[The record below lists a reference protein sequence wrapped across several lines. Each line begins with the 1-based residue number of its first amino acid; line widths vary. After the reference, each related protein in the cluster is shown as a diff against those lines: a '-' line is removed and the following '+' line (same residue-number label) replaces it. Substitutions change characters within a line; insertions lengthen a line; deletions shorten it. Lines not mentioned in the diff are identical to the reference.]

1 MKKLISAILLSA
13 PCFMANALESL
24 ECNFID
30 KFVNVDGFQAVSH
43 LNDTTIVIKRSDSL
57 FVAKTDNLGKV
68 YDYKYDDEL
77 TSLKAEGQIAFDGK
91 ETYYYTKNGKM
102 YVAKVKKGKI
112 ESTEPAD
119 IPGTV
124 MKREKYDHS
133 ALVYASWHYKPED
146 TIRVSN
152 PTISKNGKQLFFSAN
167 LKGSKGRDIYSSDIK
182 TNGTFTQPRKLG
194 KSVNSDGDEDFPYIR
209 KDGQITFCSN
219 RKNSE
224 APTDKGN
231 YNVYIS
237 KTNTTQ
243 APELMQA
250 FVNRNTPEIAKVEVD
265 PTPTPVAD
273 TLVAVVPEPV
283 KTVEPVVPETLM
295 AVDERYG
302 KLGTESQTEK
312 EFNYDDDYVD
322 EPTENAKILEALAYD
337 SDSTKYPLSAKE
349 LSEVFQDNQDAMV
362 MASKHVV
369 AGVDKRIFYFDYDT
383 DVLNNKDYEKDIQ
396 CIVDFINF
404 YPGNSFLIIGHTD
417 ERGSR
422 EYNNALSL
430 KRAKKIESLLAQ
442 RGISRSRMFVMGLGE
457 DRPVIRHAQTEDQ
470 HQKNRRVEILKME

>member
-1 MKKLISAILLSA
+1 MKKKISAILLFT
-13 PCFMANALESL
+13 PCFMAGALESL
-24 ECNFID
+24 ECNF
-30 KFVNVDGFQAVSH
+30 VNNYINVTGHEFVSH

-57 FVAKTDNLGKV
+57 FVANTDNISKV
-68 YDYKYDDEL
+68 YNLKYDESL
-77 TSLKAEGQIAFDGK
+77 TSLKAEGQIAYDGK
-91 ETYYYTKNGKM
+91 DTYYYTKNGKM
-102 YVAKVKKGKI
+102 YVSKIKKGKI
-112 ESTEPAD
+112 ESTDPAD
-119 IPGTV
+119 IPGTI
-124 MKREKYDHS
+124 MGREKYDHS

-146 TIRVSN
+146 TVRVSN

-167 LKGSKGRDIYSSDIK
+167 LKGSKGRDIYSSDIR

-219 RKNSE
+219 RKNTS
-224 APTDKGN
+224 APTDNGN

-243 APELMQA
+243 APELMQN
-250 FVNRNTPEIAKVEVD
+250 FVNRNAPEIATVI
-265 PTPTPVAD
+265 PAPVAD
-273 TLVAVVPEPV
+273 TLVAVVPTPDTIKLVEKDTLMAV
-283 KTVEPVVPETLM
+283 TERYKKVETVEPV
-295 AVDERYG
+295 
-302 KLGTESQTEK
+302 EK
-312 EFNYDDDYVD
+312 EIKYDDDYVD

-337 SDSTKYPLSAKE
+337 SDTTKYPITAKDLST
-349 LSEVFQDNQDAMV
+349 VFQDNQDAMV

-383 DVLNNKDYEKDIQ
+383 DVMNNKDYEKDIQ

-404 YPGNSFLIIGHTD
+404 YPGNAFLIIGHTD

-457 DRPVIRHAQTEDQ
+457 DRPVIRNAQTEEQ

>member
-1 MKKLISAILLSA
+1 MKKTILAILLST

-30 KFVNVDGFQAVSH
+30 KYVNVDGFQAVSH

-68 YDYKYDDEL
+68 YDYTYDENL

-91 ETYYYTKNGKM
+91 DTYYYTKGGKM
-102 YVAKVKKGKI
+102 YVSKIAKNKVV
-112 ESTEPAD
+112 STEPAN
-119 IPGTV
+119 IPGTIIG
-124 MKREKYDHS
+124 REKYDHS

-146 TIRVSN
+146 TVRVSN

-182 TNGTFTQPRKLG
+182 TNGSFTQPRKLG

-219 RKNSE
+219 RKNSS

-237 KTNTTQ
+237 RTNTTQ
-243 APELMQA
+243 APELMQN
-250 FVNRNTPEIAKVEVD
+250 FVDRNTPEIAKVEVV
-265 PTPTPVAD
+265 PTPTPVVD
-273 TLVAVVPEPV
+273 TLVAIAPDTIKPV
-283 KTVEPVVPETLM
+283 EKETLM
-295 AVDERYG
+295 AI
-302 KLGTESQTEK
+302 TEQYKKVETAEPVEK
-312 EFNYDDDYVD
+312 EFNYDDEYVD

-337 SDSTKYPLSAKE
+337 SDSTKFPISAKE
-349 LSEVFQDNQDAMV
+349 LSNVFQDDQDALV

-383 DVLNNKDYEKDIQ
+383 DVLNNKDYDKDIQ

-404 YPGNSFLIIGHTD
+404 YPGNAFLIIGHTD

-422 EYNNALSL
+422 DYNNALSL
-430 KRAKKIESLLAQ
+430 KRAKKIESILAQ

-457 DRPVIRHAQTEDQ
+457 DRPVIRNAQTEDQ

>member
-1 MKKLISAILLSA
+1 MRKTISAILLSA
-13 PCFMANALESL
+13 PCLMANALESL
-24 ECNFID
+24 ECNFIN
-30 KFVNVDGFQAVSH
+30 KFVNVDGFEAVSH
-43 LNDTTIVIKRSDSL
+43 LNDTTIIIKRSDSL
-57 FVAKTDNLGKV
+57 FIAKTDNLGKV
-68 YDYKYDDEL
+68 YDYVYDKNL

-91 ETYYYTKNGKM
+91 ETYYYTNGGKM
-102 YVAKVKKGKI
+102 YVAKIKDGKI
-112 ESTEPAD
+112 ASAGPAV

-124 MKREKYDHS
+124 MGREKYDHS

-152 PTISKNGKQLFFSAN
+152 PTISTNGKQLFFSAN
-167 LKGSKGRDIYSSDIK
+167 LKGSKGRDIYSSNIN
-182 TNGTFTQPRKLG
+182 TNGTFSQPRKLG

-219 RKNSE
+219 RKNSS
-224 APTDKGN
+224 ALTDKGN

-237 KTNTTQ
+237 KTNTTD

-250 FVNRNTPEIAKVEVD
+250 FVERNTPVIVKVDTV
-265 PTPTPVAD
+265 PAPVTD
-273 TLVAVVPEPV
+273 TLVAVVPDTIKPAPDTLIAVTEPV
-283 KTVEPVVPETLM
+283 KP
-295 AVDERYG
+295 A
-302 KLGTESQTEK
+302 KK
-312 EFNYDDDYVD
+312 DDDEYVD
-322 EPTENAKILEALAYD
+322 EPTENGRILQALAYD
-337 SDSTKYPLSAKE
+337 SDSTGYPVSAQALSDI
-349 LSEVFQDNQDAMV
+349 FQDDQDAMV

-383 DVLNNKDYEKDIQ
+383 DVLNNKEYEKDIK

-417 ERGSR
+417 ERGTR

-430 KRAKKIESLLAQ
+430 RRAKKIESILTQ

-457 DRPVIRHAQTEDQ
+457 DRPVIRNAQTEEQ

>member
-1 MKKLISAILLSA
+1 MKKIISAILLSA

-30 KFVNVDGFQAVSH
+30 KFVNVDGFEAVSH
-43 LNDTTIVIKRSDSL
+43 LNDTTIIIKRSDSL
-57 FVAKTDNLGKV
+57 YVAKTDNLGKV
-68 YDYKYDDEL
+68 YDYTYDEAL

-91 ETYYYTKNGKM
+91 DTYYYTNKGKM
-102 YVAKVKKGKI
+102 YVSKIKKGKV
-112 ESTEPAD
+112 ESTQIAS
-119 IPGTV
+119 IPGTI
-124 MKREKYDHS
+124 MGREKYDHS

-146 TIRVSN
+146 TVRVSN

-182 TNGTFTQPRKLG
+182 TNGSFTQPRKLG

-219 RKNSE
+219 RKNSS

-243 APELMQA
+243 SPELMQD
-250 FVNRNTPEIAKVEVD
+250 FVNRNTPEIAKVEVV
-265 PTPTPVAD
+265 PTPSPVVD
-273 TLVAVVPEPV
+273 TLVAVVPDTVKPV
-283 KTVEPVVPETLM
+283 EKETLM
-295 AVDERYG
+295 AV
-302 KLGTESQTEK
+302 TEQYKKVEPEKPVEK
-312 EFNYDDDYVD
+312 EFKYDDGYVD

-337 SDSTKYPLSAKE
+337 SDTTKYPVSAQE
-349 LSEVFQDNQDAMV
+349 LSKVFQDNQEAMV

-383 DVLNNKDYEKDIQ
+383 DVLNNKEYEKDIQ

-417 ERGSR
+417 ERGSY

-430 KRAKKIESLLAQ
+430 RRAKKIENLLAQ

-457 DRPVIRHAQTEDQ
+457 DRPVIRHAQTEEQ

>member
-1 MKKLISAILLSA
+1 MKKTISAILLSA
-13 PCFMANALESL
+13 PCFMASALESL

-30 KFVNVDGFQAVSH
+30 KFVNVDGYHAVSRI
-43 LNDTTIVIKRSDSL
+43 NDTTIVIKRSDSL
-57 FVAKTDNLGKV
+57 YIAKTDNLGKV
-68 YDYKYDDEL
+68 YDYTYDKNL

-91 ETYYYTKNGKM
+91 ESYYYTNGGKM
-102 YVAKVKKGKI
+102 YVAKIKNGKI
-112 ESTEPAD
+112 LSTAPAE
-119 IPGTV
+119 IPGTI
-124 MKREKYDHS
+124 MKREKYNHS

-152 PTISKNGKQLFFSAN
+152 PTISKNGKQIFFSAN
-167 LKGSKGRDIYSSDIK
+167 MKDSKGRDIYSANINS
-182 TNGTFTQPRKLG
+182 NGSFTQPRKLG

-219 RKNSE
+219 RKNTS
-224 APTDKGN
+224 APTDNGKF
-231 YNVYIS
+231 NVYIS

-243 APELMQA
+243 APELMQD
-250 FVNRNTPEIAKVEVD
+250 FVIRNTPEIVKAEVD
-265 PTPTPVAD
+265 TTPAPIADTLEAVTPVAPVVSVVPD
-273 TLVAVVPEPV
+273 TLVAINEPV
-283 KTVEPVVPETLM
+283 KKVEP
-295 AVDERYG
+295 
-302 KLGTESQTEK
+302 EK
-312 EFNYDDDYVD
+312 PIVKEEDDYAD
-322 EPTENAKILEALAYD
+322 EPNENGRILQALAYD
-337 SDSTKYPLSAKE
+337 SDSTGYPVSAKQ
-349 LSEVFQDNQDAMV
+349 LSEIFQDDQEAMV

-383 DVLNNKDYEKDIQ
+383 DVLNNKEYEKDIQ

-417 ERGSR
+417 ERGTR
-422 EYNNALSL
+422 EYNNALSIR
-430 KRAKKIESLLAQ
+430 RAKKIESILAQ

>member
-1 MKKLISAILLSA
+1 MRKTISAILLSA
-13 PCFMANALESL
+13 PCLMANALESL
-24 ECNFID
+24 ECNFIN
-30 KFVNVDGFQAVSH
+30 KFVNVDGFEAVSH
-43 LNDTTIVIKRSDSL
+43 LNDTTIIIKRSDSL
-57 FVAKTDNLGKV
+57 FIAKTDNLGKV
-68 YDYKYDDEL
+68 YDYVYDKNL

-91 ETYYYTKNGKM
+91 ETYYYTNGGKM
-102 YVAKVKKGKI
+102 YVAKIKDGKI
-112 ESTEPAD
+112 ASAGPAV

-124 MKREKYDHS
+124 MGREKYDHS

-152 PTISKNGKQLFFSAN
+152 PTISTNGKQLFFSAN
-167 LKGSKGRDIYSSDIK
+167 LKGSKGRDIYSSNINS
-182 TNGTFTQPRKLG
+182 NGTFSQPRKLG

-219 RKNSE
+219 RKNSS
-224 APTDKGN
+224 ALTDKGN

-237 KTNTTQ
+237 KTNTTD

-250 FVNRNTPEIAKVEVD
+250 FVERNTPVIVKVDTV
-265 PTPTPVAD
+265 PAPVTD
-273 TLVAVVPEPV
+273 TLVAVVPDTIKPAPDTLIAVTEPAQPA
-283 KTVEPVVPETLM
+283 K
-295 AVDERYG
+295 
-302 KLGTESQTEK
+302 K
-312 EFNYDDDYVD
+312 DDDEYVD
-322 EPTENAKILEALAYD
+322 EPTENGRILQALAYD
-337 SDSTKYPLSAKE
+337 SDSTGYPVSAQALSDI
-349 LSEVFQDNQDAMV
+349 FQDDQDAMV

-383 DVLNNKDYEKDIQ
+383 DVLNNKEYEKDIK

-417 ERGSR
+417 ERGTR

-430 KRAKKIESLLAQ
+430 RRAKKIESILTQ

-457 DRPVIRHAQTEDQ
+457 DRPVIRNAQTEEQ

>member
-1 MKKLISAILLSA
+1 MKRTISAILLSA
-13 PCFMANALESL
+13 PCFMASALESL

-30 KFVNVDGFQAVSH
+30 KYVNVDGFHAVSH

-68 YDYKYDDEL
+68 YDYTYDENL

-91 ETYYYTKNGKM
+91 ESYYYTNGGKM
-102 YVAKVKKGKI
+102 YVAKIKNGKV
-112 ESTEPAD
+112 ESASPVD
-119 IPGTV
+119 IPGTI
-124 MKREKYDHS
+124 MKREKYGHS

-152 PTISKNGKQLFFSAN
+152 PTISKNGKQLYFSAN
-167 LKGSKGRDIYSSDIK
+167 LKDSKGRDIYSSNIN

-219 RKNSE
+219 RKNSS

-231 YNVYIS
+231 FNVYIS

-243 APELMQA
+243 APELMQD
-250 FVNRNTPEIAKVEVD
+250 FVIRNTPEIVKVEVD
-265 PTPTPVAD
+265 TTPAPVAD
-273 TLVAVVPEPV
+273 TLVAAIPDTIKSVMPDTLVAITEPV
-283 KTVEPVVPETLM
+283 KKVEP
-295 AVDERYG
+295 
-302 KLGTESQTEK
+302 EK
-312 EFNYDDDYVD
+312 PAKKSDDDYVD
-322 EPTENAKILEALAYD
+322 EPNENGRILQALAYD
-337 SDSTKYPLSAKE
+337 SDTTGYPVSAKK
-349 LSEVFQDNQDAMV
+349 LSEIFQDDQDAMV

-383 DVLNNKDYEKDIQ
+383 DVLNNKEYEKDIQ

-417 ERGSR
+417 ERGTR
-422 EYNNALSL
+422 EYNNALSIR
-430 KRAKKIESLLAQ
+430 RAKKIESILSQ

-457 DRPVIRHAQTEDQ
+457 DRPVIRNAQTEEQ

>member
-1 MKKLISAILLSA
+1 MRKTISAILLSA
-13 PCFMANALESL
+13 PCLMANALESL
-24 ECNFID
+24 ECNFIN
-30 KFVNVDGFQAVSH
+30 KFVNVDGFEAVSH
-43 LNDTTIVIKRSDSL
+43 LNDTTIIIKRSDSL
-57 FVAKTDNLGKV
+57 FIAKTDNLGKV
-68 YDYKYDDEL
+68 YDYVYDKNL

-91 ETYYYTKNGKM
+91 ETYYYTNGGKM
-102 YVAKVKKGKI
+102 YVAKIKDGKI
-112 ESTEPAD
+112 ASAGPAV

-124 MKREKYDHS
+124 MGREKYDHS

-152 PTISKNGKQLFFSAN
+152 PTISTNGKQLFFSAN
-167 LKGSKGRDIYSSDIK
+167 LKGSKGRDIYSSNIN
-182 TNGTFTQPRKLG
+182 TNGTFSQPRKLG

-219 RKNSE
+219 RKNSS
-224 APTDKGN
+224 ALTDKGN

-237 KTNTTQ
+237 KTNTTD

-250 FVNRNTPEIAKVEVD
+250 FVERNTPVIVKVDTV
-265 PTPTPVAD
+265 TAPVTD
-273 TLVAVVPEPV
+273 TLVAVVPDTIKPAPDTLIAVTEPV
-283 KTVEPVVPETLM
+283 KPT
-295 AVDERYG
+295 
-302 KLGTESQTEK
+302 KK
-312 EFNYDDDYVD
+312 DDDEYVD
-322 EPTENAKILEALAYD
+322 EPTENGRILQALAYD
-337 SDSTKYPLSAKE
+337 SDSTGYPVSAQALSDI
-349 LSEVFQDNQDAMV
+349 FQDDQDAMV

-383 DVLNNKDYEKDIQ
+383 DVLNNKEYEKDIK

-417 ERGSR
+417 ERGTR

-430 KRAKKIESLLAQ
+430 RRAKKIESILTQ

-457 DRPVIRHAQTEDQ
+457 DRPVIRNAQTEEQ

>member
-1 MKKLISAILLSA
+1 MRKTISAILLSA
-13 PCFMANALESL
+13 PCLMANALESL
-24 ECNFID
+24 ECNFIN
-30 KFVNVDGFQAVSH
+30 KFVNVDGFEAVSH
-43 LNDTTIVIKRSDSL
+43 LNDTTIIIKRSDSL
-57 FVAKTDNLGKV
+57 FIAKTDNLGKV
-68 YDYKYDDEL
+68 YDYVYDKNL

-91 ETYYYTKNGKM
+91 ETYYYTNGGKM
-102 YVAKVKKGKI
+102 YVAKIKDGKI
-112 ESTEPAD
+112 ASAGPAV

-124 MKREKYDHS
+124 MGREKYDHS

-152 PTISKNGKQLFFSAN
+152 PTISTNGKQLFFSAN
-167 LKGSKGRDIYSSDIK
+167 LKGSKGRDIYSSNIN
-182 TNGTFTQPRKLG
+182 TNGTFSQPRKLG

-219 RKNSE
+219 RKNSS
-224 APTDKGN
+224 ALTDKGN

-237 KTNTTQ
+237 KTNTTD

-250 FVNRNTPEIAKVEVD
+250 FVERNTPVIVKVDTV
-265 PTPTPVAD
+265 TAPVTD
-273 TLVAVVPEPV
+273 TLVAVVPDTIKPAPDTLIAVTEPV
-283 KTVEPVVPETLM
+283 KP
-295 AVDERYG
+295 A
-302 KLGTESQTEK
+302 KK
-312 EFNYDDDYVD
+312 DDDEYVD
-322 EPTENAKILEALAYD
+322 EPTENGRILQALAYD
-337 SDSTKYPLSAKE
+337 SDSTGYPVSAQALSDI
-349 LSEVFQDNQDAMV
+349 FQDDQDAMV
-362 MASKHVV
+362 MASRHVV

-383 DVLNNKDYEKDIQ
+383 DVLNNKEYEKDIK

-417 ERGSR
+417 ERGTR

-430 KRAKKIESLLAQ
+430 RRAKKIESILTQ

-457 DRPVIRHAQTEDQ
+457 DRPVIRNAQTEEQ

>member
-1 MKKLISAILLSA
+1 MRKTISAILLSA
-13 PCFMANALESL
+13 PCILANALESL
-24 ECNFID
+24 ECNFIN
-30 KFVNVDGFQAVSH
+30 KFVNVDGFEAVSH
-43 LNDTTIVIKRSDSL
+43 LNDTTIIIKRSDSL

-68 YDYKYDDEL
+68 YDYVYDKNL

-91 ETYYYTKNGKM
+91 ETYYYTNGGKM
-102 YVAKVKKGKI
+102 YVAKIKDGKI
-112 ESTEPAD
+112 ASAGPAV

-124 MKREKYDHS
+124 MGREKYDHS

-152 PTISKNGKQLFFSAN
+152 PTISTNGKQLFFSAN
-167 LKGSKGRDIYSSDIK
+167 LKGSKGRDIYSSNIN
-182 TNGTFTQPRKLG
+182 TNGTFSQPRKLG

-219 RKNSE
+219 RKNSS
-224 APTDKGN
+224 ALTDKGN

-237 KTNTTQ
+237 KTNTTD

-250 FVNRNTPEIAKVEVD
+250 FVERNTPVIVKVDTV
-265 PTPTPVAD
+265 PAPVTD
-273 TLVAVVPEPV
+273 TLVAVVPDTIKPAPDTLIAVTEPV
-283 KTVEPVVPETLM
+283 KP
-295 AVDERYG
+295 A
-302 KLGTESQTEK
+302 KK
-312 EFNYDDDYVD
+312 DDDEYVD
-322 EPTENAKILEALAYD
+322 EPTENGRILQALAYD
-337 SDSTKYPLSAKE
+337 SDSTGYPVSAQALSDI
-349 LSEVFQDNQDAMV
+349 FQDDQDAMV

-383 DVLNNKDYEKDIQ
+383 DVLNNKEYEKDIK

-417 ERGSR
+417 ERGTR

-430 KRAKKIESLLAQ
+430 RRAKKIESILTQ

-457 DRPVIRHAQTEDQ
+457 DRPVIRNAQTEEQ

>member
-1 MKKLISAILLSA
+1 MRKTISAILLSA
-13 PCFMANALESL
+13 PCLMANALESL
-24 ECNFID
+24 ECNFIN
-30 KFVNVDGFQAVSH
+30 KFVNVDGFEAVSH
-43 LNDTTIVIKRSDSL
+43 LNDTTIIIKRSDSL

-68 YDYKYDDEL
+68 YDYVYDKNL
-77 TSLKAEGQIAFDGK
+77 SSLKAEGQIAYDGK
-91 ETYYYTKNGKM
+91 GTYYYTKEGKM
-102 YVAKVKKGKI
+102 YVSKIKDGKI
-112 ESTEPAD
+112 TSTTPAE

-124 MKREKYDHS
+124 MGREKYEHS

-152 PTISKNGKQLFFSAN
+152 PTISTNGKQLFFSAN
-167 LKGSKGRDIYSSDIK
+167 IKGSKGRDIYSSNIN
-182 TNGTFTQPRKLG
+182 TNGTFSQPRKLG

-219 RKNSE
+219 RKNSS
-224 APTDKGN
+224 ALTDKGN

-237 KTNTTQ
+237 KTNTTD
-243 APELMQA
+243 APELMQS
-250 FVNRNTPEIAKVEVD
+250 FVERNTPVIVKVDTV
-265 PTPTPVAD
+265 PAPVTD
-273 TLVAVVPEPV
+273 TLVAVAPDTIKPVPDTLIAVNEPV
-283 KTVEPVVPETLM
+283 KKEEPAKPVKNE
-295 AVDERYG
+295 DE
-302 KLGTESQTEK
+302 
-312 EFNYDDDYVD
+312 YVD
-322 EPTENAKILEALAYD
+322 EPTENGRILQALAYD
-337 SDSTKYPLSAKE
+337 SDSTGYPVSAQALSDI
-349 LSEVFQDNQDAMV
+349 FQDDQNAMV

-383 DVLNNKDYEKDIQ
+383 DVLNNKDYEKDIK

-417 ERGSR
+417 ERGTR

-430 KRAKKIESLLAQ
+430 RRAKKIESILTQ

-457 DRPVIRHAQTEDQ
+457 DRPVIRHAQTEEQ

>member
-1 MKKLISAILLSA
+1 MRKTISAILLSA
-13 PCFMANALESL
+13 PCLMANALESL
-24 ECNFID
+24 ECNFIN
-30 KFVNVDGFQAVSH
+30 KFVNVDGFEAVSH
-43 LNDTTIVIKRSDSL
+43 LNDTTIIIKRSDSL

-68 YDYKYDDEL
+68 YDYVYDKNL
-77 TSLKAEGQIAFDGK
+77 SSLKAEGQIAYDGK
-91 ETYYYTKNGKM
+91 GTYYYTKEGKM
-102 YVAKVKKGKI
+102 YVSKIKDGKI
-112 ESTEPAD
+112 TSTAPAE

-124 MKREKYDHS
+124 MGREKYEHS

-152 PTISKNGKQLFFSAN
+152 PTISTNGKQLFFSAN
-167 LKGSKGRDIYSSDIK
+167 IKGSKGRDIYSSNIN
-182 TNGTFTQPRKLG
+182 TNGTFSQSRKLG

-219 RKNSE
+219 RKNSS
-224 APTDKGN
+224 ALTDKGN

-237 KTNTTQ
+237 KTNTTD
-243 APELMQA
+243 APELMQS
-250 FVNRNTPEIAKVEVD
+250 FVERNTPVIVKVDTV
-265 PTPTPVAD
+265 PAPVTD
-273 TLVAVVPEPV
+273 TLVAVAPDTIKPVPDTLVAVNEPV
-283 KTVEPVVPETLM
+283 RKEEPAKPVKNE
-295 AVDERYG
+295 DE
-302 KLGTESQTEK
+302 
-312 EFNYDDDYVD
+312 YVD
-322 EPTENAKILEALAYD
+322 EPTENGRILQALAYD
-337 SDSTKYPLSAKE
+337 SDSTGYPVSAQALSDI
-349 LSEVFQDNQDAMV
+349 FQDDQNAMV

-383 DVLNNKDYEKDIQ
+383 DVLNNKDYEKDIK

-417 ERGSR
+417 ERGTR

-430 KRAKKIESLLAQ
+430 RRAKKIENILTQ

-457 DRPVIRHAQTEDQ
+457 DRPVIRHAQTEEQ

>member
-1 MKKLISAILLSA
+1 MRKTISAILLSA
-13 PCFMANALESL
+13 PCLMANALESL
-24 ECNFID
+24 ECNFIN
-30 KFVNVDGFQAVSH
+30 KFVNVDGFEAVSH
-43 LNDTTIVIKRSDSL
+43 LNDTTIIIKRSDSL

-68 YDYKYDDEL
+68 YDYVYDKNL
-77 TSLKAEGQIAFDGK
+77 SSLKAEGQIAYDGK
-91 ETYYYTKNGKM
+91 GTYYYTKEGKM
-102 YVAKVKKGKI
+102 YVSKIKDGKI
-112 ESTEPAD
+112 TSTTPAE

-124 MKREKYDHS
+124 MGREKYEHS

-152 PTISKNGKQLFFSAN
+152 PTISTNGKQLFFSAN
-167 LKGSKGRDIYSSDIK
+167 IKGSKGRDIYSSNIN
-182 TNGTFTQPRKLG
+182 TNGTFSQPRKLG

-219 RKNSE
+219 RKNSS
-224 APTDKGN
+224 ALTDKGN

-237 KTNTTQ
+237 KTNTTD
-243 APELMQA
+243 APELMQS
-250 FVNRNTPEIAKVEVD
+250 FVERNTSVIVKVDTVPAPE
-265 PTPTPVAD
+265 TD
-273 TLVAVVPEPV
+273 TLVAVAPDTIKPVPDTLIAVNEPV
-283 KTVEPVVPETLM
+283 RKEEPAKPVKNE
-295 AVDERYG
+295 DE
-302 KLGTESQTEK
+302 
-312 EFNYDDDYVD
+312 YVD
-322 EPTENAKILEALAYD
+322 EPTENGRILQALAYD
-337 SDSTKYPLSAKE
+337 SDSTGYPVSAQALSDI
-349 LSEVFQDNQDAMV
+349 FQDDQNAMV

-383 DVLNNKDYEKDIQ
+383 DVLNNKDYEKDIK

-417 ERGSR
+417 ERGTR

-430 KRAKKIESLLAQ
+430 RRAKKIESILTQ

-457 DRPVIRHAQTEDQ
+457 DRPVIRHAQTEEQ

>member
-1 MKKLISAILLSA
+1 MRKTISAILLSA
-13 PCFMANALESL
+13 PCILANALESL
-24 ECNFID
+24 ECNFIN
-30 KFVNVDGFQAVSH
+30 KFVNVDGFEAVSH
-43 LNDTTIVIKRSDSL
+43 LNDTTIIIKRSDSL

-68 YDYKYDDEL
+68 YDYVYDKNL
-77 TSLKAEGQIAFDGK
+77 TSLKAEGQIAYDGK
-91 ETYYYTKNGKM
+91 ETYYYTNGGKM
-102 YVAKVKKGKI
+102 YVAKIKNGEI
-112 ESTEPAD
+112 MSTAPAE

-124 MKREKYDHS
+124 MGREKYEHS

-152 PTISKNGKQLFFSAN
+152 PTISTNGKQLFFSAN
-167 LKGSKGRDIYSSDIK
+167 LKGSKGRDIYSSNIN
-182 TNGTFTQPRKLG
+182 TNGMFSQPRKLG

-219 RKNSE
+219 RKNSS
-224 APTDKGN
+224 ALTDKGN

-237 KTNTTQ
+237 KTNTTN
-243 APELMQA
+243 APELMQS
-250 FVNRNTPEIAKVEVD
+250 FVERNTPEIVKVDTV
-265 PTPTPVAD
+265 PTPVAD
-273 TLVAVVPEPV
+273 TLVAVVPDTIKSVPDTLVAINEPV
-283 KTVEPVVPETLM
+283 KKEEPAKPV
-295 AVDERYG
+295 
-302 KLGTESQTEK
+302 KK
-312 EFNYDDDYVD
+312 DDDEYVD
-322 EPTENAKILEALAYD
+322 EPTENGRILQALAYD
-337 SDSTKYPLSAKE
+337 SDSTGYPVSAQALSDI
-349 LSEVFQDNQDAMV
+349 FQDDQDAMV

-383 DVLNNKDYEKDIQ
+383 DVLNNKEYEKDIK

-417 ERGSR
+417 ERGTR

-430 KRAKKIESLLAQ
+430 RRAKKIESILTQ

-457 DRPVIRHAQTEDQ
+457 DRPVIRHAQTEEQ